1 MIKVTLGVS
10 SSISVYKSLEIVR
23 RFKKR
28 DCDVKVIMTK
38 NATKLVSPLTFE
50 AISQNPIATDL
61 FEERSLYQI
70 GHIELAKWEDLLV
83 IAPATA
89 NVIGKFASG
98 IADDFLTTHFISATS
113 KRVIAPA
120 MNGRMWRNEVVKE
133 NVNKLKKLGVIF
145 IGPKEGNL
153 ACGEEDIGALED
165 PIFIVEES
173 LSLLKEKNLKGKKIL
188 VTAGA
193 TREFLDRVRF
203 LSNPSSGKMG
213 FFIADEARKRGASVT
228 LIYGATSIEVPEGIK
243 AIKVTSTS
251 QMERKV
257 LENFKKCDYLFMC
270 AAPSDFTFEKR
281 FDNKIKRAEGAIS
294 VVLKPTSDILK
305 KVAEIKREDQII
317 CGFSAE
323 TEDFIKNAKRKIK
336 EKGLDFIVLNDVSR
350 NDIGFESDYNEVKII
365 SSSGEIKEIKKD
377 LKRNIAE
384 KILKKV
390 LKIEE

>member
-1 MIKVTLGVS
+1 VIKVTLGVS

-50 AISQNPIATDL
+50 AFLKTHARIYLKKDHFINW
-61 FEERSLYQI
+61 
-70 GHIELAKWEDLLV
+70 HIELAKWEDLLV

-173 LSLLKEKNLKGKKIL
+173 LSLLKEKNLKGKKYWL
-188 VTAGA
+188 RQV
-193 TREFLDRVRF
+193 RQESFL
-203 LSNPSSGKMG
+203 
-213 FFIADEARKRGASVT
+213 
-228 LIYGATSIEVPEGIK
+228 
-243 AIKVTSTS
+243 
-251 QMERKV
+251 
-257 LENFKKCDYLFMC
+257 
-270 AAPSDFTFEKR
+270 
-281 FDNKIKRAEGAIS
+281 
-294 VVLKPTSDILK
+294 
-305 KVAEIKREDQII
+305 
-317 CGFSAE
+317 
-323 TEDFIKNAKRKIK
+323 
-336 EKGLDFIVLNDVSR
+336 
-350 NDIGFESDYNEVKII
+350 IG
-365 SSSGEIKEIKKD
+365 
-377 LKRNIAE
+377 
-384 KILKKV
+384 
-390 LKIEE
+390 